1 MSNTLLPCPF
11 CGGEALM
18 RERYINGVA
27 NTKHYI
33 RECHHCKATF
43 AHWFRS
49 MKKADAAWN
58 RRVDARQLALKTRV
72 CPMCED
78 CPDGCPVETPKDSR
92 NIVTNADRIRSMSDK
107 ELAEYIFDLGNGS
120 EYCYGHCA
128 YQDDCAT
135 KGLDHDTCIK
145 GVIDWLKQPV
155 KEE

>member
-1 MSNTLLPCPF
+1 MTKLKPCPF
-11 CGGEALM
+11 CGRKAA
-18 RERYINGVA
+18 ERDIKVPGGNGWIGCQSCRCFIDFVKNGKPQA
-27 NTKHYI
+27 I
-33 RECHHCKATF
+33 
-43 AHWFRS
+43 
-49 MKKADAAWN
+49 AAWN
-58 RRVDARQLALKTRV
+58 RRADARQHALKTGD

-92 NIVTNADRIRSMSDK
+92 NIITNADRIRSMSDK

-145 GVIDWLKQPV
+145 GVINWLQQPA
-155 KEE
+155 KEEHK

>member
-1 MSNTLLPCPF
+1 MNELKPCPF
-11 CGGEALM
+11 CGGTPILELFNDGFFDYA
-18 RERYINGVA
+18 R
-27 NTKHYI
+27 I
-33 RECHHCKATF
+33 RCCRVMFDWCGDETGEQAI
-43 AHWFRS
+43 
-49 MKKADAAWN
+49 AAWN

-135 KGLDHDTCIK
+135 KGLDYDTCIK
-145 GVIDWLKQPV
+145 GVIDWLKQPA
-155 KEE
+155 KEET